1 MPLRVL
7 LFLLISSGVLMLFS
21 FVVFR
26 YVCTTKDKKER
37 FLNGLIF
44 FISTLAFGFLFY
56 SGIQMPTKVVKTMPL
71 DLYRTTFRFDQGLD
85 DTPHTLMDN
94 SIREQLSASRSVR
107 LYPMDQGV
115 DAVVV
120 RGKAKGQVRKAYV
133 ETRQTTKGLPW
144 TTEVLVL
151 ETK

>member
-21 FVVFR
+21 FAVLR
-26 YVCTTKDKKER
+26 YVCKTKGKKER
-37 FLNGLIF
+37 FLNALVFTIG
-44 FISTLAFGFLFY
+44 TLAFGFLFY
-56 SGIQMPTKVVKTMPL
+56 SGVQMPTKVVKTTPL

-85 DTPHTLMDN
+85 DTPHTLMDS

-107 LYPMDQGV
+107 LYPLDQGV

-133 ETRQTTKGLPW
+133 EIRQTTKGLPW
-144 TTEVLVL
+144 TTDVLVL

>member
-21 FVVFR
+21 FAVFR

-37 FLNGLIF
+37 FLNGLVF

-56 SGIQMPTKVVKTMPL
+56 SGTQMPTKVVKTMPL
-71 DLYRTTFRFDQGLD
+71 DLYRTTFRFDQGMD
-85 DTPHTLMDN
+85 DTPHTLMDS

>member
-21 FVVFR
+21 FAVFR
-26 YVCTTKDKKER
+26 YVCTTKYEKER
-37 FLNGLIF
+37 LLNAAIF
-44 FISTLAFGFLFY
+44 SISTVAFCGLFY

-85 DTPHTLMDN
+85 DTPHTLMDS

-107 LYPMDQGV
+107 LYPLDHGV

-144 TTEVLVL
+144 TTDVLVL

>member
-21 FVVFR
+21 FVVLH
-26 YVCTTKDKKER
+26 YVCKTKDKKER
-37 FLNGLIF
+37 FLNGLVF
-44 FISTLAFGFLFY
+44 LMSTLAFGFLFY
-56 SGIQMPTKVVKTMPL
+56 SGTQMPTKVVKTMPL
-71 DLYRTTFRFDQGLD
+71 DLYRTTFRFDEGMD
-85 DTPHTLMDN
+85 DNPHTLMDS

-107 LYPMDQGV
+107 LYPLDFGV

-120 RGKAKGQVRKAYV
+120 RGTAKGQVRKAYV

-144 TTEVLVL
+144 TTDVLVL

>member
-21 FVVFR
+21 FVVLH
-26 YVCTTKDKKER
+26 YVCKTKDKKER
-37 FLNGLIF
+37 FLNGFVFL
-44 FISTLAFGFLFY
+44 ISTVAFGTFFY
-56 SGIQMPTKVVKTMPL
+56 SGTQIPTRVVKTMPL
-71 DLYRTTFRFDQGLD
+71 DIYRTTFRFDQGLD
-85 DTPHTLMDN
+85 DKPHTLMDT

-120 RGKAKGQVRKAYV
+120 RGKADGRLRKAYV

-144 TTEVLVL
+144 TTDVLVL

>member
-21 FVVFR
+21 FAVFR
-26 YVCTTKDKKER
+26 YVCKTKDKKER
-37 FLNGLIF
+37 FLNGLVF

-56 SGIQMPTKVVKTMPL
+56 SGTQRPIKVVKTTPL
-71 DLYRTTFRFDQGLD
+71 DVYRTTFRFDQGLD
-85 DTPHTLMDN
+85 DTPHALMDS

-144 TTEVLVL
+144 TTEILVL

>member
-21 FVVFR
+21 FAVLH
-26 YVCTTKDKKER
+26 YVCKTKDKKER
-37 FLNGLIF
+37 FLNAIIF

-56 SGIQMPTKVVKTMPL
+56 SGTQIPTKVVKTEPL

-85 DTPHTLMDN
+85 DTPHTLMDS

-107 LYPMDQGV
+107 LYPLDQGV

>member
-21 FVVFR
+21 FAVFR

-37 FLNGLIF
+37 FLNGLVF
-44 FISTLAFGFLFY
+44 FISTLVFGFLFY
-56 SGIQMPTKVVKTMPL
+56 SGTQMPTKVVKTMPL

-85 DTPHTLMDN
+85 DTPHTLMDR
-94 SIREQLSASRSVR
+94 SSREPLSASRSVR
-107 LYPMDQGV
+107 FYPLDQGV

-120 RGKAKGQVRKAYV
+120 RGEAKGQVRKAYV

-144 TTEVLVL
+144 TTDVLVL

>member
-21 FVVFR
+21 FAVLR
-26 YVCTTKDKKER
+26 YVCKTKGKKER
-37 FLNGLIF
+37 FLNALVFTIG
-44 FISTLAFGFLFY
+44 TLAFGFLFY
-56 SGIQMPTKVVKTMPL
+56 SGVQTPTKVVKTMPL
-71 DLYRTTFRFDQGLD
+71 DLYRTTFRFDQGMD
-85 DTPHTLMDN
+85 DTPHTLMDS

-144 TTEVLVL
+144 TTEILVL

>member
-1 MPLRVL
+1 MPFRIV
-7 LFLLISSGVLMLFS
+7 LFLLISSGSLMFVS
-21 FVVFR
+21 FIIAR
-26 YVCTTKDKKER
+26 YVCKTKDKKER
-37 FLNGLIF
+37 FLNGLVF
-44 FISTLAFGFLFY
+44 LMSTLAFGFLFY
-56 SGIQMPTKVVKTMPL
+56 SGVQMPTKVVKTMPL

-85 DTPHTLMDN
+85 DTPHTLMDS

-107 LYPMDQGV
+107 LYPLDQGV

-120 RGKAKGQVRKAYV
+120 RGKADGQVRKAYV

-144 TTEVLVL
+144 TTDVLVL

>member
-21 FVVFR
+21 FAVFR

-37 FLNGLIF
+37 FLNGLVF

-56 SGIQMPTKVVKTMPL
+56 SGTMPL

-85 DTPHTLMDN
+85 DTPHTLMDR

-107 LYPMDQGV
+107 LYPLDHGV

-144 TTEVLVL
+144 TTDVLVL
-151 ETK
+151 ETR

>member
-21 FVVFR
+21 FVVLH
-26 YVCTTKDKKER
+26 YVCKTKDKKER
-37 FLNGLIF
+37 FLNGLVF
-44 FISTLAFGFLFY
+44 LMSTLAFGFLFY
-56 SGIQMPTKVVKTMPL
+56 SGTQMPTKIVKTMPL
-71 DLYRTTFRFDQGLD
+71 DIYRTTFRFDEGMD
-85 DTPHTLMDN
+85 DTPHTLMDR

-107 LYPMDQGV
+107 LYPLDQGV

-120 RGKAKGQVRKAYV
+120 RGKTKGQVRKAYV

-144 TTEVLVL
+144 TIDVLVL

>member
-21 FVVFR
+21 FAVFR

-37 FLNGLIF
+37 FLNGLVF
-44 FISTLAFGFLFY
+44 FISTLAFSFLFY
-56 SGIQMPTKVVKTMPL
+56 SGTQMPTKVVKTVPL

-85 DTPHTLMDN
+85 DTPHTLMDS

-107 LYPMDQGV
+107 LYPLDQGV

-120 RGKAKGQVRKAYV
+120 RGTAKGQVRKAYV

-144 TTEVLVL
+144 TTDVLVL

>member
-21 FVVFR
+21 FVVLH
-26 YVCTTKDKKER
+26 YVCKTKDKKER
-37 FLNGLIF
+37 FLNGFVFL
-44 FISTLAFGFLFY
+44 ISTLAFGFLFY
-56 SGIQMPTKVVKTMPL
+56 SGTQIPTKVVKTMPL

-85 DTPHTLMDN
+85 DTPHTLMDS

-144 TTEVLVL
+144 TTDVLVL

>member
-21 FVVFR
+21 FAVFR

-37 FLNGLIF
+37 FLNAIVF

-56 SGIQMPTKVVKTMPL
+56 SGVQMPTKVVKTMPL
-71 DLYRTTFRFDQGLD
+71 DLCRTTFRFDQGLD
-85 DTPHTLMDN
+85 DTPHTLMDS

-107 LYPMDQGV
+107 LYPLDHAV

-120 RGKAKGQVRKAYV
+120 RGKAKGQVHKAYV

-144 TTEVLVL
+144 TMEVLVL

>member
-21 FVVFR
+21 FVVLH
-26 YVCTTKDKKER
+26 YVCKTKDKKER
-37 FLNGLIF
+37 FLNGLVF
-44 FISTLAFGFLFY
+44 LISTLAFGFLFY
-56 SGIQMPTKVVKTMPL
+56 SGTQMPTKVVKTEPL
-71 DLYRTTFRFDQGLD
+71 DFYRTTFRFDEGMD
-85 DTPHTLMDN
+85 DTPHTLMDS

-107 LYPMDQGV
+107 LYPLDQGV

-120 RGKAKGQVRKAYV
+120 RGKAGGRLRKAYV
-133 ETRQTTKGLPW
+133 EIRQTTKGLPW
-144 TTEVLVL
+144 TTDVLVL

>member
-1 MPLRVL
+1 MSLRVL

-21 FVVFR
+21 FAVFR
-26 YVCTTKDKKER
+26 YVCATKDKKER
-37 FLNGLIF
+37 LLNAVIF

-56 SGIQMPTKVVKTMPL
+56 SGIQIPTKVVKTMPL
-71 DLYRTTFRFDQGLD
+71 DLYRTTFRFSYGLD
-85 DTPHTLMDN
+85 DTPHTLMDS

-107 LYPMDQGV
+107 LYPLDQGV

>member
-21 FVVFR
+21 FVVLH
-26 YVCTTKDKKER
+26 YVCKTKDKKER
-37 FLNGLIF
+37 FLNGLVF
-44 FISTLAFGFLFY
+44 LMSTFAFGFLFY
-56 SGIQMPTKVVKTMPL
+56 SGTQMPTKVVKTEPL
-71 DLYRTTFRFDQGLD
+71 DLYRTTFRFDEGMD
-85 DTPHTLMDN
+85 DTPHTLMDS

-107 LYPMDQGV
+107 LYPLDHAV
-115 DAVVV
+115 DKVVI
-120 RGKAKGQVRKAYV
+120 KGRLKGNLRKAYV

-144 TTEVLVL
+144 TTDVLVL

>member
-21 FVVFR
+21 FAVLH
-26 YVCTTKDKKER
+26 YVCKTKDKKER
-37 FLNGLIF
+37 FLNGFVFL
-44 FISTLAFGFLFY
+44 ISTLAFGFLFY
-56 SGIQMPTKVVKTMPL
+56 SGTQIPTKVVKTMPL
-71 DLYRTTFRFDQGLD
+71 DLYQTTFRFDQGLD
-85 DTPHTLMDN
+85 DTPHTLMDR
-94 SIREQLSASRSVR
+94 SIREQLSVSRSVR
-107 LYPMDQGV
+107 LYPLDFGV

>member
-1 MPLRVL
+1 MP
-7 LFLLISSGVLMLFS
+7 I
-21 FVVFR
+21 
-26 YVCTTKDKKER
+26 
-37 FLNGLIF
+37 
-44 FISTLAFGFLFY
+44 
-56 SGIQMPTKVVKTMPL
+56 KVVKTTPL

-85 DTPHTLMDN
+85 DTPHTLMDR

-107 LYPMDQGV
+107 LYPLDQSV

>member
-21 FVVFR
+21 FAVLR
-26 YVCTTKDKKER
+26 YVCTVKDKRER
-37 FLNGLIF
+37 FLNGLVF
-44 FISTLAFGFLFY
+44 LISTLAFGFLFY
-56 SGIQMPTKVVKTMPL
+56 SGTQMPTKVVKTMPL

-85 DTPHTLMDN
+85 DNPHTLMDA

-144 TTEVLVL
+144 TTEILVL

>member
-21 FVVFR
+21 FAVFR
-26 YVCTTKDKKER
+26 YVCKTKDKKER
-37 FLNGLIF
+37 FLNGLVF

-56 SGIQMPTKVVKTMPL
+56 SGVQMPTKVVKTMPL
-71 DLYRTTFRFDQGLD
+71 DLHRTTFRFDQGLN
-85 DTPHTLMDN
+85 DTPHTLMDS

-120 RGKAKGQVRKAYV
+120 RGKATGQVRKAYV
-133 ETRQTTKGLPW
+133 ETRQTTTGLPW

>member
-21 FVVFR
+21 FVVLH
-26 YVCTTKDKKER
+26 YVCKTKDKKER
-37 FLNGLIF
+37 FLNAVIF
-44 FISTLAFGFLFY
+44 FISTLAFAFLFY
-56 SGIQMPTKVVKTMPL
+56 SGTQIPAKVVKTMPL

-85 DTPHTLMDN
+85 DTPHTLMDS

-107 LYPMDQGV
+107 LYPLDYAV

-144 TTEVLVL
+144 TTDVLVL

>member
-21 FVVFR
+21 FAVFR

-37 FLNGLIF
+37 FLKAVIF
-44 FISTLAFGFLFY
+44 FISTFAFGFLFY
-56 SGIQMPTKVVKTMPL
+56 SGIQMPTKVVKTMSL
-71 DLYRTTFRFDQGLD
+71 DIYRTIFRFDEGMD
-85 DTPHTLMDN
+85 DTPHTLMDS
-94 SIREQLSASRSVR
+94 SIREQLSASRSVK
-107 LYPMDQGV
+107 LYPLDQGV

-120 RGKAKGQVRKAYV
+120 RGTAKGQVRKAYV

-144 TTEVLVL
+144 TTDVLVL

>member
-21 FVVFR
+21 FVVLR
-26 YVCTTKDKKER
+26 YVCTVKDKKER
-37 FLNGLIF
+37 FSNGLVF
-44 FISTLAFGFLFY
+44 LISTLAFGFLFY
-56 SGIQMPTKVVKTMPL
+56 SGTQIPTKVVKTIPL
-71 DLYRTTFRFDQGLD
+71 DLYRTTFRFDEGMD
-85 DTPHTLMDN
+85 DTPHTLMDA

-107 LYPMDQGV
+107 LYPMDQGI

-120 RGKAKGQVRKAYV
+120 RGKAKGKVRKAYV

-144 TTEVLVL
+144 TTDVLVL

>member
-21 FVVFR
+21 FAVFR

-37 FLNGLIF
+37 FLNGLVF

-56 SGIQMPTKVVKTMPL
+56 SGTQMPTKVVKTMPL

-85 DTPHTLMDN
+85 DTPRALMDS
-94 SIREQLSASRSVR
+94 SIREPLSASRSVR
-107 LYPMDQGV
+107 LYPLDQGV

-144 TTEVLVL
+144 TTDVLVL

>member
-7 LFLLISSGVLMLFS
+7 LFLLISSGVLTLFS
-21 FVVFR
+21 FVVLR
-26 YVCTTKDKKER
+26 YVCAVKDKRER
-37 FLNGLIF
+37 FLNGLVF
-44 FISTLAFGFLFY
+44 LISTLAFGFLFY
-56 SGIQMPTKVVKTMPL
+56 SGTRIPTRVVKTMPL
-71 DLYRTTFRFDQGLD
+71 DIYRTTFRFDQGLD
-85 DTPHTLMDN
+85 DKPHTLMDS

-107 LYPMDQGV
+107 LYPLDQGV

>member
-21 FVVFR
+21 FAVFR

-56 SGIQMPTKVVKTMPL
+56 SGVQMPTKVVKTMPL
-71 DLYRTTFRFDQGLD
+71 DLYRTTFRFDEGLD
-85 DTPHTLMDN
+85 DTPHTLMDS

-107 LYPMDQGV
+107 LYPLDQGV

-144 TTEVLVL
+144 TTDVLVL
-151 ETK
+151 ETR

>member
-21 FVVFR
+21 FAVFR

-37 FLNGLIF
+37 FLNGLVF

-56 SGIQMPTKVVKTMPL
+56 SGTQMPTKVVKTMPL

-85 DTPHTLMDN
+85 DTPRALMDS

-107 LYPMDQGV
+107 LYPLNHGV

-120 RGKAKGQVRKAYV
+120 RGTATGQVRKAYV
-133 ETRQTTKGLPW
+133 ETRQTTTGLPW

>member
-7 LFLLISSGVLMLFS
+7 LFLLIFSGVLMLFS
-21 FVVFR
+21 FAVFR
-26 YVCTTKDKKER
+26 YVCKTKDKKER
-37 FLNGLIF
+37 LLNAVIF

-56 SGIQMPTKVVKTMPL
+56 SGTQIPTKVVKTMPL
-71 DLYRTTFRFDQGLD
+71 DVYRTTFRFNQGFD
-85 DTPHTLMDN
+85 DTPHTLMDS

-107 LYPMDQGV
+107 LLNHGV
-115 DAVVV
+115 DAVVG
-120 RGKAKGQVRKAYV
+120 RGKADGRLRKAYV